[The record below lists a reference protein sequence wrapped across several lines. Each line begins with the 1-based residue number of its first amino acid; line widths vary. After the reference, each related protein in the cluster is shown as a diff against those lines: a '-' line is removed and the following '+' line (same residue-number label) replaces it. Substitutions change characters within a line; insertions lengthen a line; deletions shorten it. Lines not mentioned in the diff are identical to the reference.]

1 MNVFRPSVL
10 FAALASISF
19 VTAQGPVTG
28 SGKVETK
35 APAAEA
41 EWMQNFA
48 EAKAKAAKEGKNL
61 LVDFT
66 GSDWC
71 VWCKRLDKEVFA
83 EADFQKEIVKGY
95 VLVKLD
101 FPQDQSLVTEEIK
114 AQNAQLQEQYKV
126 QGFPTVFLMDANGKP
141 FAQTGYQAGG
151 GAKYL
156 EHVAEISK
164 GKAAYDEH
172 MAKAKDAKG
181 IELAKHITAA
191 LEALNNDEMIF
202 AHYRTEIDR
211 VMELDA
217 DGKAGLK
224 AKFEAKIA
232 KSDLEAKFNELAQG
246 GDWDAVDKA
255 MAEALEKWKG
265 NKDIEQ
271 MATFY
276 RAIVLIEGKQDFA
289 GALKLVDAA
298 REIAPE
304 SEMGKRLVQI
314 KKNIERIQKQME
326 QQGGGEEGGKDGGK

>member
-1 MNVFRPSVL
+1 MNVFRPSVF
-10 FAALASISF
+10 FAALASVSF
-19 VTAQGPVTG
+19 LTAQEPAKGAE
-28 SGKVETK
+28 KVETQ

-48 EAKAKAAKEGKNL
+48 DAKAKAEKEGKNL

-114 AQNAQLQEQYKV
+114 AQNEKLQEQYKV
-126 QGFPTVFLMDANGKP
+126 QGFPTIFLMDAAGKP

-156 EHVAEISK
+156 EHVAELSK
-164 GKAAYDEH
+164 GKAARDEH

-181 IELAKHITAA
+181 IERAKHLASA
-191 LEALNNDEMIF
+191 LEALNNDEMVL
-202 AHYRTEIDR
+202 AHYRAEMDE
-211 VMELDA
+211 VMSLDA

-224 AKFEAKIA
+224 AKFEAKLA
-232 KSDLEAKFNELAQG
+232 KTDLEAKFNELAQG
-246 GDWDAVDKA
+246 GDWDGVDAA
-255 MAEALEKWKG
+255 MVEALEKWKG

-276 RAIVLIEGKQDFA
+276 RAIVLIESKQDFA

-298 REIAPE
+298 RELAPD
-304 SEMGKRLVQI
+304 SQMGKQLVGI
-314 KKNIERIQKQME
+314 KKRIEQAKKQME
-326 QQGGGEEGGKDGGK
+326 QRGGGEEGGKDGGK